1 MSGENED
8 DVFLL
13 TKTLTGET
21 RKLSEQYKT
30 AFVSL
35 KAMKSPV
42 KKVENKFRYQ
52 IMMKIKPEFE
62 DEVIPLIYDIT
73 NKNKL
78 KGVLVFVEQNPQNL
92 N

>member
-1 MSGENED
+1 
-8 DVFLL
+8 
-13 TKTLTGET
+13 
-21 RKLSEQYKT
+21 
-30 AFVSL
+30 
-35 KAMKSPV
+35 MKSPV